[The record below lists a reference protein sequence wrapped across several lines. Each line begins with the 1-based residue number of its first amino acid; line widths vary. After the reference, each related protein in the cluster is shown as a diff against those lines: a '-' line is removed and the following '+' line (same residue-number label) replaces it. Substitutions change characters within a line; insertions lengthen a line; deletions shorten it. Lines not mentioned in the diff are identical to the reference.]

1 MGKEEFFDEQI
12 IDMMNKAEQKK
23 KVLRLISQKQWKNA
37 IYILVS
43 GFLENGYILNVV
55 FGKRYNYHDAA
66 EEFCTIRS
74 RYD

>member
-12 IDMMNKAEQKK
+12 IDMMNK

-55 FGKRYNYHDAA
+55 FWQK
-66 EEFCTIRS
+66 IQLP
-74 RYD
+74 